1 LGTLRHLRL
10 LRQRRAP
17 LPHLLGLLHLLKPL
31 HLHLLWLLE
40 STTQPAYTTHRSHA
54 LSALLL

>member
-17 LPHLLGLLHLLKPL
+17 LPHLLGLLPL
-31 HLHLLWLLE
+31 HWLKTLVTLLH
-40 STTQPAYTTHRSHA
+40 P
-54 LSALLL
+54 